1 MLITDTRLKISSAV
15 KDPEAV
21 IRMVAR
27 AVIRRVQTE
36 NPAAHGGDLRLRLG
50 TANPFG
56 QDEGMVQIWHEEMT
70 WALQSRNFNLN

>member
-1 MLITDTRLKISSAV
+1 VLITDTRLKISSAV

-21 IRMVAR
+21 IRIIAR

-36 NPAAHGGDLRLRLG
+36 KPGAHGGDLRLRLS

-56 QDEGMVQIWHEEMT
+56 QDEGMVRIWHEETM